1 MGELGYL
8 RVGRRGSSLRPT
20 DFALCSFGGW
30 ALPCGLRRRYPVGWA
45 LVAALW
51 GCFDGA
57 KVRFCSKENR
67 FFGIL
72 HDEKAADC
80 GGVLQ
85 PCGREP
91 RASASLQPDALRTRP
106 DGGASLGHAGA
117 PLPAVPPLTRTE
129 PDHVRRRVGLG
140 GDGLGEGAGGWRC
153 GGVSVGSE
161 RAGERAQTPR
171 GGCARRPAWR
181 AKGDFRRLRAAGRGR

>member
-1 MGELGYL
+1 MC
-8 RVGRRGSSLRPT
+8 RFV
-20 DFALCSFGGW
+20 GW
-30 ALPCGLRRRYPVGWA
+30 ALGLVASPCGLRFAWRRWWAWPCGRRRSRLAGWA
-45 LVAALW
+45 SVAALW
-51 GCFDGA
+51 VCFDGA
-57 KVRFCSKENR
+57 KVRFCSKEKG

-85 PCGREP
+85 ACGRES
-91 RASASLQPDALRTRP
+91 RAAASLQPGALRTRP
-106 DGGASLGHAGA
+106 DGGASLGAGRRSAPRRHA
-117 PLPAVPPLTRTE
+117 LTRTE

-140 GDGLGEGAGGWRC
+140 GEAARRGSGTVRC

-161 RAGERAQTPR
+161 RAGERKQTPR

-181 AKGDFRRLRAAGRGR
+181 AKGYFRRLRAAGRGR

>member
-1 MGELGYL
+1 MAAPWGY
-8 RVGRRGSSLRPT
+8 
-20 DFALCSFGGW
+20 
-30 ALPCGLRRRYPVGWA
+30 
-45 LVAALW
+45 
-51 GCFDGA
+51 FDGA
-57 KVRFCSKENR
+57 KIRFCSKENR

-85 PCGREP
+85 ACGREP
-91 RASASLQPDALRTRP
+91 RASASLQPGGLRTRP

-140 GDGLGEGAGGWRC
+140 GGAARRGSGTVRC
-153 GGVSVGSE
+153 GDVSVGSE
-161 RAGERAQTPR
+161 RAGER
-171 GGCARRPAWR
+171 
-181 AKGDFRRLRAAGRGR
+181 K

>member
-8 RVGRRGSSLRPT
+8 RFCCGARRLALRV
-20 DFALCSFGGW
+20 ALCGFGGR
-30 ALPCGLRRRYPVGWA
+30 ALPCGRRRRCLAGWA

-57 KVRFCSKENR
+57 KIRFCSKENR

-85 PCGREP
+85 AYGREP
-91 RASASLQPDALRTRP
+91 RASASLQPDALRPCP
-106 DGGASLGHAGA
+106 DGGASLGAGGT
-117 PLPAVPPLTRTE
+117 PLSAVPPLTRTE

-140 GDGLGEGAGGWRC
+140 GEAARRGSGTVRC
-153 GGVSVGSE
+153 GGVSGGSE
-161 RAGERAQTPR
+161 RAGEREQTPR

-181 AKGDFRRLRAAGRGR
+181 AKGYFRRLRGAGRGR

>member
-8 RVGRRGSSLRPT
+8 RFCRWGSSPCLAGCVVQLRRSGV
-20 DFALCSFGGW
+20 ALRASA
-30 ALPCGLRRRYPVGWA
+30 ALPGGWA
-45 LVAALW
+45 LVAAPW
-51 GCFDGA
+51 GYFDGA
-57 KVRFCSKENR
+57 KIRFCLKENR

-85 PCGREP
+85 ACGRES
-91 RASASLQPDALRTRP
+91 RAAASLQPGGLRTRP

-140 GDGLGEGAGGWRC
+140 GEAARRGSGTVRC

-161 RAGERAQTPR
+161 RARERSQTPR

-181 AKGDFRRLRAAGRGR
+181 AKGYFRRLRGAGFGR

>member
-8 RVGRRGSSLRPT
+8 RVGRRGSSPCLAGYVVRRRRWGVALR
-20 DFALCSFGGW
+20 ASAVGLAGW
-30 ALPCGLRRRYPVGWA
+30 AS
-45 LVAALW
+45 VAALW
-51 GCFDGA
+51 VCFDGA
-57 KVRFCSKENR
+57 KVRFCLKENG

-85 PCGREP
+85 ACGREP
-91 RASASLQPDALRTRP
+91 RASASLQPGGSRTRP
-106 DGGASLGHAGA
+106 DGGASLGAGGA
-117 PLPAVPPLTRTE
+117 PLPAVAPLTRTE

-140 GDGLGEGAGGWRC
+140 GEAARRGSGTVRC
-153 GGVSVGSE
+153 GDVSVGSE
-161 RAGERAQTPR
+161 RARERAQTPR

-181 AKGDFRRLRAAGRGR
+181 AKGYFRRQRAAGRGR

>member
-8 RVGRRGSSLRPT
+8 RVGRRGSSPCLAGCVVRLRRSGV
-20 DFALCSFGGW
+20 ALWALAALPGGW
-30 ALPCGLRRRYPVGWA
+30 ALV
-45 LVAALW
+45 VALW

-91 RASASLQPDALRTRP
+91 RASASLQPDALRPRP
-106 DGGASLGHAGA
+106 DGGASLGAGGT
-117 PLPAVPPLTRTE
+117 PLSAVPPLTRTE

-140 GDGLGEGAGGWRC
+140 GEAARRGSGTVRC
-153 GGVSVGSE
+153 GDVSVGSE
-161 RAGERAQTPR
+161 RARERAQTPR

-181 AKGDFRRLRAAGRGR
+181 AKGYFRRQREAGRGR

>member
-8 RVGRRGSSLRPT
+8 RFCCWGSSLRPVG
-20 DFALCSFGGW
+20 FVLRSFVGR
-30 ALPCGLRRRYPVGWA
+30 ALPCGRRRRCPVGWA

-57 KVRFCSKENR
+57 KVRFCLKENR

-85 PCGREP
+85 AYGREP
-91 RASASLQPDALRTRP
+91 RASASLQPDALRPCP
-106 DGGASLGHAGA
+106 DGGASLGAGGA
-117 PLPAVPPLTRTE
+117 PLPAATRSHAPSPTTCGDGSGSE
-129 PDHVRRRVGLG
+129 GKRLG
-140 GDGLGEGAGGWRC
+140 GGAGLC
-153 GGVSVGSE
+153 AAVASV
-161 RAGERAQTPR
+161 
-171 GGCARRPAWR
+171 
-181 AKGDFRRLRAAGRGR
+181 

>member
-8 RVGRRGSSLRPT
+8 RVGRRGSSPCLAGCVVRLRRLGV
-20 DFALCSFGGW
+20 ALWASAALPGGW
-30 ALPCGLRRRYPVGWA
+30 AS
-45 LVAALW
+45 VAALW
-51 GCFDGA
+51 VCFDGA

-85 PCGREP
+85 ACGRES
-91 RASASLQPDALRTRP
+91 RAAASLQPGGLRTRP
-106 DGGASLGHAGA
+106 DGGASLGNAGA

-129 PDHVRRRVGLG
+129 PDHVRRRVGRG
-140 GDGLGEGAGGWRC
+140 GEAARRGSGTVRC
-153 GGVSVGSE
+153 GGVSGGSE

-181 AKGDFRRLRAAGRGR
+181 AKGYFRRQRGAGFGR

>member
-8 RVGRRGSSLRPT
+8 RFCLWGARRLALRV
-20 DFALCSFGGW
+20 ALCGFGGR
-30 ALPCGLRRRYPVGWA
+30 ALPCGRRRRCPVGWA
-45 LVAALW
+45 LVTAPW
-51 GCFDGA
+51 GYFDGA
-57 KVRFCSKENR
+57 KIRFCSKENG

-85 PCGREP
+85 ACGREP
-91 RASASLQPDALRTRP
+91 RASASLQPGALRPCP
-106 DGGASLGHAGA
+106 DGGASLGAGGT
-117 PLPAVPPLTRTE
+117 PLPAATRSHAPSPTTC
-129 PDHVRRRVGLG
+129 
-140 GDGLGEGAGGWRC
+140 GDGSGSEETGSERERGRC

-161 RAGERAQTPR
+161 RARERAQTPR

-181 AKGDFRRLRAAGRGR
+181 AKGYFRRLRAAGRGR

>member
-1 MGELGYL
+1 MGGLVDL
-8 RVGRRGSSLRPT
+8 RFCRRGSSLRL
-20 DFALCSFGGW
+20 AGCVVQLRRW
-30 ALPCGLRRRYPVGWA
+30 ALPCGRRRSGLAGWA
-45 LVAALW
+45 SVAALW

-57 KVRFCSKENR
+57 KVRFCLKENR

-80 GGVLQ
+80 DGVLQ
-85 PCGREP
+85 ACGRES
-91 RASASLQPDALRTRP
+91 RAAASLQLGGLRTRP

-140 GDGLGEGAGGWRC
+140 GVGLGEGGGRVRC

-181 AKGDFRRLRAAGRGR
+181 AKGYFRRQRAAGRGR

>member
-8 RVGRRGSSLRPT
+8 RVGRWGSSPCLGGCVGRLRRSGV
-20 DFALCSFGGW
+20 ALRASAALPGGW
-30 ALPCGLRRRYPVGWA
+30 TS
-45 LVAALW
+45 VAAPW

-57 KVRFCSKENR
+57 KIRFCSKENR

-91 RASASLQPDALRTRP
+91 RVSASLQP
-106 DGGASLGHAGA
+106 GGLANPPRRGCKPWGRRRSA
-117 PLPAVPPLTRTE
+117 PRCHSFTRTE

-140 GDGLGEGAGGWRC
+140 GEAARRGSGTVRC
-153 GGVSVGSE
+153 GGVSGGSE
-161 RAGERAQTPR
+161 RAGEREQTPR

-181 AKGDFRRLRAAGRGR
+181 AKGYFRRLRAAGRGR